1 MFCITRDWNLDTT
14 IFLRPY
20 VAVLYICIFVNLV
33 VINNSAMEIV
43 IPLPNT
49 LIPKEKKYDAMN

>member
-14 IFLRPY
+14 IFIRPY
-20 VAVLYICIFVNLV
+20 VAVLHICIFVNLV
-33 VINNSAMEIV
+33 VINNRAMEIV

-49 LIPKEKKYDAMN
+49 LIPKKKKV